1 MAGGKDPNRPHV
13 IGFALVIALTVYVIL
28 DIEFPR
34 HGLIP
39 VDAFDQTLVDLLNSM
54 K

>member
-1 MAGGKDPNRPHV
+1 M
-13 IGFALVIALTVYVIL
+13 IGIALVTALTVYVIL

-34 HGLIP
+34 YGLIR
-39 VDAFDQTLVDLLNSM
+39 VDAFDQALVGLLNSM